1 MWVVRAGVASGGG
14 AVAGVVGGSCGG
26 VGAVGAG
33 GGSGWGC
40 LMSWWVGV
48 GGRSC
53 VIGASG
59 RGKYGRWDVGSVRC
73 GVYHRRNL
81 RFLVVSLPE
90 PSVRTED

>member
-1 MWVVRAGVASGGG
+1 M
-14 AVAGVVGGSCGG
+14 VGGSCGG

-59 RGKYGRWDVGSVRC
+59 RGKYGRWDVGSVWC
-73 GVYHRRNL
+73 G
-81 RFLVVSLPE
+81 LVRGVSSE
-90 PSVRTED
+90 ESAVSGGESA